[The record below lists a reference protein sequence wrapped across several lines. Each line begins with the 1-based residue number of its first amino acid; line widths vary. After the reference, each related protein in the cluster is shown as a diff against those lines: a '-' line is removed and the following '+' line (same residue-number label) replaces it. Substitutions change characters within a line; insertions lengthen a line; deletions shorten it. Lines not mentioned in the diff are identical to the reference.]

1 MKLRRVLIE
10 NVRSFLEPAELRLDG
25 DISIVIGPNGG
36 GKTNLLDTTTS
47 VLRRH
52 LLSSLTPRKSATPD
66 IPDRYEF
73 VGNDMLNNTRLEPH
87 SKGQGRQ
94 QLVEIEVE
102 VTHRDIENIT
112 SMHATATE
120 IANLT
125 ERKYIGFSIREAA
138 NWNLSL
144 LQAGQRFTYRI
155 LNNGLQASQEEPAKI
170 YQRYLA
176 LYEVDSWLRDDL
188 GRAKLST
195 PMISLPVNRA
205 ASEFQSSLSLANYNE
220 FDYKRGVDAASSRA
234 GGSIVTLAIGR
245 IARRYRLLLERDTG
259 KAKEEFY
266 ADPEIKS
273 LSSILADLGYGW
285 NLECIDPLTNQYD
298 VQLEKQG
305 ARFLVG
311 AASSGEKELLTYLF
325 AIYALNVRDALI
337 VVDEPELHLH
347 PRWQSTL
354 LKLFERLS
362 EETGN
367 QFLLA
372 THSPVF
378 VSPSSIQYVSRVYSK
393 EQRSDIVRL
402 NQEELPE
409 PKHLFSIVNSQNNE
423 RMFFAD
429 KVVLVEGISDRAFFE
444 EVFKKLGV
452 TSGTTRT
459 CEIISVGGK
468 GYFAPYEAILQ
479 ACKVPYAV
487 IADLDYLN
495 QLGSPEIKA
504 MFTLNAKEIASDIVD
519 NPKSLDGDALVLR
532 LEEAIASGEAND
544 LRGLWDY
551 IKSRRRRLRSDLS
564 TVEQQTVDSFISSM
578 RENNVCILS
587 KGDLETYLPT
597 GYKSKQLDKLLRF
610 ISTDFWNQLPN
621 FAQVE
626 LTIIAEKVKAL

>member
-1 MKLRRVLIE
+1 MV
-10 NVRSFLEPAELRLDG
+10 
-25 DISIVIGPNGG
+25 
-36 GKTNLLDTTTS
+36 
-47 VLRRH
+47 
-52 LLSSLTPRKSATPD
+52 
-66 IPDRYEF
+66 
-73 VGNDMLNNTRLEPH
+73 
-87 SKGQGRQ
+87 
-94 QLVEIEVE
+94 
-102 VTHRDIENIT
+102 
-112 SMHATATE
+112 
-120 IANLT
+120 
-125 ERKYIGFSIREAA
+125 
-138 NWNLSL
+138 
-144 LQAGQRFTYRI
+144 
-155 LNNGLQASQEEPAKI
+155 
-170 YQRYLA
+170 
-176 LYEVDSWLRDDL
+176 
-188 GRAKLST
+188 
-195 PMISLPVNRA
+195 SLPVNRA

-362 EETGN
+362 KETGN

-468 GYFAPYEAILQ
+468 GYFAPYESILQ

-495 QLGSPEIKA
+495 QLGSPEINA
-504 MFTLNAKEIASDIVD
+504 MFTLNAKEIVNDVVD

-532 LEEAIASGEAND
+532 LEEAIASGEVND

-564 TVEQQTVDSFISSM
+564 AAEQQTVDSFISSM

-610 ISTDFWNQLPN
+610 ISTDFWGQLPN

-626 LTIIAEKVKAL
+626 LAIIADKVKAL